1 VNVLLQNLPR
11 VFEVVDESTLLH
23 ELELVIDTDVFH
35 LLFGVSKMRGLLF
48 FYLVNPLVGQL
59 LELVA
64 RVDVV
69 EDGKLRSEQECKVAR
84 LDETNVPGDQ
94 ELVVEDHTTEPF
106 VVGPASH
113 SCNSCNRSDVR
124 EEEDKATTRSRE
136 RLVMGRYLLWA
147 YSFEKSAQ
155 VIVVS
160 EDKGIRLTVIRV
172 HESFAHRFEFVLV
185 VCLGIGLVLRLWSIE
200 TNGEK
205 LAFVKR
211 HLYVYFQGLNI
222 SGKQNDKLTLMKH
235 GLQLQPGVLDKLAQS
250 GI

>member
-1 VNVLLQNLPR
+1 VNVLLQDLPR

-35 LLFGVSKMRGLLF
+35 LFFGVNEMRGLLF

-84 LDETNVPGDQ
+84 LDETDVPGDE

-124 EEEDKATTRSRE
+124 EEEDKSTTRS
-136 RLVMGRYLLWA
+136 
-147 YSFEKSAQ
+147 
-155 VIVVS
+155 
-160 EDKGIRLTVIRV
+160 
-172 HESFAHRFEFVLV
+172 
-185 VCLGIGLVLRLWSIE
+185 
-200 TNGEK
+200 
-205 LAFVKR
+205 
-211 HLYVYFQGLNI
+211 
-222 SGKQNDKLTLMKH
+222 
-235 GLQLQPGVLDKLAQS
+235 
-250 GI
+250 